1 MSKRNRQQKVSSDE
15 DSDDD
20 YSQHDHSSEGE
31 DNNKKQ
37 KSSNTQQTI
46 DPSSYYVREEDLDD
60 EYDSDYYKDEE
71 DRAYLDSLSE
81 LQREKILSE
90 RYEERNEKRKRKEIL
105 RKQGRLIERGKKM
118 PTTVPASA
126 SSSSGTTLT
135 SLPNKSSSHS
145 TSSSSRKKSYHDP
158 ELDLELDEEEDEAPK
173 NNKSKRGSTST
184 AKRVRKRSSKPS
196 TSDDDNDLS
205 DNQESRQQQ
214 RKHTRDDADRRSDE
228 GDNAVE
234 YESRSNSMRD
244 YDQEEEEEEDED
256 IYESS
261 QCKITKEDL
270 EKILIRRSALEKEFK
285 EPYFS
290 ESVEKAFVRVLVGY
304 NERAQKKTYRLC
316 QIVQVQDMS
325 KDYPFGV
332 NNAEK
337 TRKGLLLQFGVQKR
351 TWQMSAISD
360 SKEIEE
366 NEFRAWKSEMEKVGE
381 KFPTLKFIEHKI
393 QQWKN
398 LKEYKYTDKEIENM
412 LKEKK
417 MLKGGLIVKNK
428 QSITR
433 EISQI
438 KTKIKEI
445 MDELYLRSLG
455 KSKQNSSMMMNDEDN
470 EDNEEDD
477 RSERQSDESLLNEKA
492 KYEEELKKLEA
503 EYSKIDFLSPTAQKL
518 GKINVKNRA
527 MDQAAH
533 EHRKKHQ
540 TFNALTTQGSGQ
552 LDPFSRRKTNSSFFV
567 LATESPKEES
577 KKEQPLPTTAF
588 KKEEDSTKNN
598 LVSSSS
604 SSSSYMTQK
613 TVSSSGLHDFDLD
626 LTAPVEVST
635 ANTTAV
641 TAPPPSLLKTINTIT
656 TNAPV
661 KKMTLAEYRKQ
672 KLKQ

>member
-1 MSKRNRQQKVSSDE
+1 MSKRNRQQKRNISDEESDE
-15 DSDDD
+15 D
-20 YSQHDHSSEGE
+20 YSPQESSEGE
-31 DNNKKQ
+31 DNNNKKQ
-37 KSSNTQQTI
+37 KSSTHAI

-118 PTTVPASA
+118 PTTVPTSA
-126 SSSSGTTLT
+126 SGSVTSSTTT
-135 SLPNKSSSHS
+135 TTTTNKSSSVS
-145 TSSSSRKKSYHDP
+145 NSSNSSSRKKSYHDP
-158 ELDLELDEEEDEAPK
+158 ELDLELDEEEDEPNK
-173 NNKSKRGSTST
+173 STKSKRSTST
-184 AKRVRKRSSKPS
+184 AKRVRKRSSKQAS
-196 TSDDDNDLS
+196 TSDDDNYS
-205 DNQESRQQQ
+205 DNEMSRQSSRKQ
-214 RKHTRDDADRRSDE
+214 RDEADRSDDDE
-228 GDNAVE
+228 GDTRMR
-234 YESRSNSMRD
+234 ES
-244 YDQEEEEEEDED
+244 YDEEENEEEEEED
-256 IYESS
+256 IYESTL
-261 QCKITKEDL
+261 CKITKEDL

-285 EPYFS
+285 EPYFA
-290 ESVEKAFVRVLVGY
+290 ESVEKAFVRVLVGF
-304 NERAQKKTYRLC
+304 NERAKKKTYRLC

-332 NNAEK
+332 NNADK
-337 TRKGLLLQFGVQKR
+337 TKKGLLLQFGVQKR

-366 NEFRAWKSEMEKVGE
+366 NEYRAWKSEMEKVGE

-398 LKEYKYTDKEIENM
+398 LKEYKYTDKEIETM

-417 MLKGGLIVKNK
+417 ILKGGLIVKNK

-433 EISQI
+433 EISHV

-455 KSKQNSSMMMNDEDN
+455 KSKQHSSMTSDEEN
-470 EDNEEDD
+470 EENEEDG
-477 RSERQSDESLLNEKA
+477 RSERQSDESLINEKA

-533 EHRKKHQ
+533 EHRKKNQ
-540 TFNALTTQGSGQ
+540 TLGSNAASSNQGAGQ

-567 LATESPKEES
+567 LASESPKEEQQ
-577 KKEQPLPTTAF
+577 KKEHKQ
-588 KKEEDSTKNN
+588 
-598 LVSSSS
+598 
-604 SSSSYMTQK
+604 QR
-613 TVSSSGLHDFDLD
+613 
-626 LTAPVEVST
+626 
-635 ANTTAV
+635 
-641 TAPPPSLLKTINTIT
+641 
-656 TNAPV
+656 
-661 KKMTLAEYRKQ
+661 KKMNPQRARM
-672 KLKQ
+672 